1 MKRPRGIILFTTGK
15 TFVTF
20 RVSHGSMD
28 FFEQY
33 SGARTIV
40 GALCSVWGWTNSS
53 GKNNSTCLVLT
64 TCKSN
69 IMML

>member
-1 MKRPRGIILFTTGK
+1 MKRQRGTILFTTGK

-20 RVSHGSMD
+20 RESHGRMD

-40 GALCSVWGWTNSS
+40 GALCSVWGWNNSS
-53 GKNNSTCLVLT
+53 GKNN
-64 TCKSN
+64 
-69 IMML
+69 

>member
-33 SGARTIV
+33 SGTRTIV

-53 GKNNSTCLVLT
+53 GKNN
-64 TCKSN
+64 
-69 IMML
+69 